1 MPPPVH
7 CCLLCG
13 LPCTHPN
20 CRYTPLA
27 AIQALV
33 RQRCVE
39 TAFHYAALLA
49 LPDAGRHMVCPTCI
63 NWRRR
68 SRCRPYTRRRRWNRR
83 VVYTPFDSMLMHALA
98 PGFAEDPDRRCTA
111 RLCAALLHPGNGYA
125 GLVPAGARAVLA
137 AVCDGEAPLAR
148 AWWDANERTQ
158 FFRHPLT
165 ARLVRQMH
173 RAEAAA

>member
-1 MPPPVH
+1 MPAP

-13 LPCTHPN
+13 MPCLHPD
-20 CRYTPLA
+20 CRYTPLPVV
-27 AIQALV
+27 QALV
-33 RQRCVE
+33 RQRCAQ

-68 SRCRPYTRRRRWNRR
+68 SRCRLYTRCRTWSRRA
-83 VVYTPFDSMLMHALA
+83 VYTPFDSMLMHALA
-98 PGFAEDPDRRCTA
+98 PGFAEEPDRRCA
-111 RLCAALLHPGNGYA
+111 PRLRAALLHPDNGFA

-137 AVCDGEAPLAR
+137 AVRDREATLGR
-148 AWWDANERTQ
+148 AWWDANERTH

-165 ARLVRQMH
+165 ARIVRQMH
-173 RAEAAA
+173 RAGAEV